1 MSQRYYI
8 VGNWKMNGMRAAL
21 SEARAIDRAAQRL
34 PKVEVAIAPP
44 VTLIAAMRESSTG
57 IGVGA
62 QNCHHAEKGA
72 HTGDLSAPMLREA
85 GADFVIVGHSE
96 RRADHHETNE
106 QVKAKAEAAQA
117 VDMGVILCVGE
128 SEAERDSGEAE
139 EVVAR
144 QLAASL
150 PETAQRLS
158 VAYEPIWAIGTGRVP
173 QVSDVAAMHKRLRA
187 VLTDKY
193 AEEGADVRILY
204 GGSVKGENAEELLA
218 VAEVGGALVGGAS
231 LTADGFVPII
241 AAAAEQD

>member
-8 VGNWKMNGMRAAL
+8 VGNWKMNGLRAAMT
-21 SEARAIDRAAQRL
+21 EARAIDRAAQRL

-44 VTLIAAMRESSTG
+44 STLIATMREGVTN

-62 QNCHHAEKGA
+62 QNCHKAEKGA
-72 HTGDLSAPMLREA
+72 HTGDLSAQMLREA

-96 RRADHHETNE
+96 RRADHHESNE
-106 QVKAKAEAAQA
+106 DVKAKAEAAQA
-117 VDMGVILCVGE
+117 IDMSVILCCGE

-139 EVVAR
+139 EIVAR

-150 PETAQRLS
+150 PEGCQRLS

-187 VLTDKY
+187 VLTEKY
-193 AEEGADVRILY
+193 GDAGAEVRILY
-204 GGSVKGENAEELLA
+204 GGSVNGNNAAELLG
-218 VAEVGGALVGGAS
+218 VPDVGGALVGGAS

-241 AAAAEQD
+241 AAAAEQE